1 MILRNFLYIDTN
13 MLNDFLSTIDG
24 YLEEGTRDQ
33 TELEKSQKSGKA
45 NAKVI
50 EGNLQFDSSTEIKQK
65 LSRTEASKFQKL
77 YAYLQDNGMSQ
88 FLDAFDEEIWKQIRR
103 GEILEVPAKTR
114 LPKTFQLIQDFQSMT
129 PMVEIM
135 QALGE
140 VPFKEQRELAMFKG
154 ASILGEQAENQNV
167 PLIFETESTK
177 GYTFVC
183 QLQRPF
189 IRTDLNN
196 LVGEADVIGKVQ
208 RIIPKG
214 NQVEMFSLIPAFDSY
229 LSTMNR
235 EEKRKFMNDKKK
247 SKLAEVIKGPAMI
260 ITPLAIYR

>member
-1 MILRNFLYIDTN
+1 MILRNFLYIDTY

-24 YLEEGTRDQ
+24 YLEEGTIDQ

-45 NAKVI
+45 NVKVI
-50 EGNLQFDSSTEIKQK
+50 EGNLLSETSTEIKQK

-77 YAYLQDNGMSQ
+77 YDYLQDNSMSQ

-103 GEILEVPAKTR
+103 GAILEVPAKTN
-114 LPKTFQLIQDFQSMT
+114 LPKTFQLTQDIQSMT

-140 VPFKEQRELAMFKG
+140 VPLKEQRELAMFKG
-154 ASILGEQAENQNV
+154 ISILGEQAEKQNV

-214 NQVEMFSLIPAFDSY
+214 NQEEIYSLIPAFDSY
-229 LSTMNR
+229 LSTLNR
-235 EEKRKFMNDKKK
+235 EQKRKFMNDKKK
-247 SKLAEVIKGPAMI
+247 SNLAEVIKGPAMI